1 MKHYKL
7 FQHTLV
13 LAAAAS
19 LLSGCFAV
27 RHSGYGI
34 KMQPTGQWQQIA
46 IEEKAAT
53 YVHKYMDTFSLCNGN
68 KVEPSNFRIEYLT
81 WIGPPFLPII
91 PVTRPHRFYQSFD
104 LFYQHFKDKRIENCP
119 VISINKG
126 ESLKARSFVDSG
138 FCYYNPEVPPK
149 DFTMSFEGGLDGC
162 KLDDL
167 NFKVTPF
174 HSIDWFWRFNG

>member
-1 MKHYKL
+1 MKQYKR

-19 LLSGCFAV
+19 LLTGCFAV

-34 KMQPTGQWQQIA
+34 KMQPTGQWQQV
-46 IEEKAAT
+46 E
-53 YVHKYMDTFSLCNGN
+53 VNWSKYRDTHIFSLCNGN
-68 KVEPSNFRIEYLT
+68 EVKPSNFRIEYLT

-126 ESLKARSFVDSG
+126 EPLKARSFDGSS
-138 FCYYNPEVPPK
+138 CYYYPEVLPN

-167 NFKVTPF
+167 QFKVTPF